1 LPRRSAKR
9 EGGLPRRS
17 AKREGGLPRRSAKR
31 EGGGMLSPF
40 SRLPSRGVAMRKLTL
55 SAVAAIA
62 AVVASV
68 SASNPLATRQAGSA
82 GIDALLKAAV
92 DQKQVPFAVAMVV
105 DGRGIVYEGA
115 HGVKKDAIFAIAS
128 MTKPLTSVAAMQLVE
143 GGKVRLNEPAGKYV
157 PELSSVRV
165 LDNGSLRPPKSP
177 LLVRH
182 LFTHTS
188 GFGYEFMSKQLLDL
202 VAKKQLPSVMAGD
215 DGFLR
220 APLLFDPGT
229 QWQYGISTDWLGR
242 LVERVSGRS
251 LEAYFRERIFTP
263 LGMPDTFFDVPQDKR
278 SRLAPRFQRRADGGL
293 DEQPPQ
299 PAKPSQFFSGGGGL
313 SSTAADYARFV
324 RAMLAGGQLEGR
336 RILSPQSVAE
346 MRKNQIGELT
356 LRPFTSVLPQLAVD
370 GATLPGGL
378 DKFGL
383 GFALNSR
390 TADTPRGA
398 YTMSWAGIYNTF
410 FWIDTEKQ
418 IGAVLMTQMLPGL
431 DAGPRK
437 LLEDF
442 DAAVY
447 AMKKTGK
454 S

>member
-1 LPRRSAKR
+1 
-9 EGGLPRRS
+9 
-17 AKREGGLPRRSAKR
+17 
-31 EGGGMLSPF
+31 
-40 SRLPSRGVAMRKLTL
+40 MRKLTL
-55 SAVAAIA
+55 SAVAAVA
-62 AVVASV
+62 AVVAFV
-68 SASNPLATRQAGSA
+68 GASLPLAARQAGSVE
-82 GIDALLKAAV
+82 IDALLKAAV
-92 DQKQVPFAVAMVV
+92 ERKQVPFAVAMVV

-115 HGVKKDAIFAIAS
+115 YGGKKDAIVAIAS
-128 MTKPLTSVAAMQLVE
+128 MTKPITSVAAMQLVE
-143 GGKVRLNEPAGKYV
+143 AGKVKLDEPAATYV

-165 LDNGSLRPPKSP
+165 LDKGSLRAPKSP
-177 LLVRH
+177 ITVRQ
-182 LFTHTS
+182 LFTHTA
-188 GFGYEFMSKQLLDL
+188 GFGYEFMSKELVDL
-202 VAKKQLPSVMAGD
+202 VAKKQLTSMMAGND
-215 DGFLR
+215 AFLQ

-229 QWQYGISTDWLGR
+229 QWQYGINTDWLGR
-242 LVERVSGRS
+242 LVEKVSGRS

-263 LGMPDTFFDVPQDKR
+263 LGMPDTFFDVPRDKQA
-278 SRLAPRFQRRADGGL
+278 RLAPRWQRQPDGGL
-293 DEQPPQ
+293 AEQPAQ

-336 RILSPQSVAE
+336 RILSQQSVAE

-356 LRPFTSVLPQLAVD
+356 LRPLTSVLPQLAVD
-370 GATLPGGL
+370 GATLPGAL

-390 TADTPRGA
+390 TADTPRGVN
-398 YTMSWAGIYNTF
+398 TMAWAGIYNTF

-442 DAAVY
+442 DRAVY

-454 S
+454 T

>member
-1 LPRRSAKR
+1 
-9 EGGLPRRS
+9 
-17 AKREGGLPRRSAKR
+17 
-31 EGGGMLSPF
+31 
-40 SRLPSRGVAMRKLTL
+40 MRKLTL
-55 SAVAAIA
+55 SAVAAVA
-62 AVVASV
+62 AVVAFV
-68 SASNPLATRQAGSA
+68 GASLPLAARQAGSVE
-82 GIDALLKAAV
+82 IDALLKAAV
-92 DQKQVPFAVAMVV
+92 ERKQVPFAVAVVV

-115 HGVKKDAIFAIAS
+115 YGVKKDAIVAIAS
-128 MTKPLTSVAAMQLVE
+128 MTKPITSVAAMQLVE
-143 GGKVRLNEPAGKYV
+143 AGKVKLDEPAATYV

-165 LDNGSLRPPKSP
+165 LDKGSLRAPKSP
-177 LLVRH
+177 ITVRH
-182 LFTHTS
+182 LFTHTA
-188 GFGYEFMSKQLLDL
+188 GFGYEFMSKELVDL
-202 VAKKQLPSVMAGD
+202 VAKKQLTSMMAGND
-215 DGFLR
+215 AFLQ

-229 QWQYGISTDWLGR
+229 QWQYGINTDWLGR
-242 LVERVSGRS
+242 LVEKVSGRS

-263 LGMPDTFFDVPQDKR
+263 LGMPDTFFDVPRDKQA
-278 SRLAPRFQRRADGGL
+278 RLAPRWQRQPDGGL
-293 DEQPPQ
+293 AEQPAQ

-356 LRPFTSVLPQLAVD
+356 LRPLTSVLPQLAVD
-370 GATLPGGL
+370 GATLPGAL

-390 TADTPRGA
+390 TADTPRGVN
-398 YTMSWAGIYNTF
+398 TMAWAGIYNTF

-442 DAAVY
+442 DRAVY

-454 S
+454 T

>member
-1 LPRRSAKR
+1 
-9 EGGLPRRS
+9 
-17 AKREGGLPRRSAKR
+17 
-31 EGGGMLSPF
+31 
-40 SRLPSRGVAMRKLTL
+40 MRKLTL
-55 SAVAAIA
+55 SAVAAVA
-62 AVVASV
+62 AVVAFV
-68 SASNPLATRQAGSA
+68 GASLPLAARQAGSVE
-82 GIDALLKAAV
+82 IDALLKAAV
-92 DQKQVPFAVAMVV
+92 ERKQVPFAVAMVV

-115 HGVKKDAIFAIAS
+115 YGVKKDAIVAIAS
-128 MTKPLTSVAAMQLVE
+128 MTKPITSVAAMQLVE
-143 GGKVRLNEPAGKYV
+143 AGKVKLDEPAATYV

-165 LDNGSLRPPKSP
+165 LDKGSLRAPKSP
-177 LLVRH
+177 ITVRH
-182 LFTHTS
+182 LFTHTA
-188 GFGYEFMSKQLLDL
+188 GFGYEFMSKELVDL
-202 VAKKQLPSVMAGD
+202 VAKKQLTSMMAGND
-215 DGFLR
+215 AFLQ

-229 QWQYGISTDWLGR
+229 QWQYGINTDWLGR
-242 LVERVSGRS
+242 LVEKVSGRS

-263 LGMPDTFFDVPQDKR
+263 LGMPDTFFDVPRDKQA
-278 SRLAPRFQRRADGGL
+278 RLAPRWQRQPDGGL
-293 DEQPPQ
+293 AEQPAQ

-336 RILSPQSVAE
+336 RILSQQSVAE

-356 LRPFTSVLPQLAVD
+356 LRPLTSVLPQLAVD
-370 GATLPGGL
+370 GATLPGAL

-390 TADTPRGA
+390 TADTPRGVN
-398 YTMSWAGIYNTF
+398 TMAWAGIYNTF

-442 DAAVY
+442 DRAVY

-454 S
+454 T

>member
-1 LPRRSAKR
+1 
-9 EGGLPRRS
+9 
-17 AKREGGLPRRSAKR
+17 
-31 EGGGMLSPF
+31 
-40 SRLPSRGVAMRKLTL
+40 MRKLTL
-55 SAVAAIA
+55 SAVAAVA
-62 AVVASV
+62 AVVAFV
-68 SASNPLATRQAGSA
+68 GASLPLAARQAGSVE
-82 GIDALLKAAV
+82 IDALLKAAV
-92 DQKQVPFAVAMVV
+92 ERKQVPFAVAVVV

-115 HGVKKDAIFAIAS
+115 YGVKKDAIVAIAS
-128 MTKPLTSVAAMQLVE
+128 MTKPITSVAAMQLVE
-143 GGKVRLNEPAGKYV
+143 AGKVKLDEPAATYV

-165 LDNGSLRPPKSP
+165 LDKGSLRAPKSP
-177 LLVRH
+177 ITVRH
-182 LFTHTS
+182 LFTHTA
-188 GFGYEFMSKQLLDL
+188 GFGYEFMSKELVDL
-202 VAKKQLPSVMAGD
+202 VAKKQLTSMMAGND
-215 DGFLR
+215 AFLQ

-229 QWQYGISTDWLGR
+229 QWQYGINTDWLGR
-242 LVERVSGRS
+242 LVEKVSGRS

-263 LGMPDTFFDVPQDKR
+263 LGMPDTFFDVPRDKQA
-278 SRLAPRFQRRADGGL
+278 RLAPRWQRQPDGGL
-293 DEQPPQ
+293 AEQPAQ

-336 RILSPQSVAE
+336 RILSQQSVAE

-356 LRPFTSVLPQLAVD
+356 LRPLTSVLPQLAVD
-370 GATLPGGL
+370 GATLPGAL

-390 TADTPRGA
+390 TADTPRGVN
-398 YTMSWAGIYNTF
+398 TMAWAGIYNTF

-442 DAAVY
+442 DRAVY

-454 S
+454 T